1 MCLTEIK
8 SGKDK
13 GVQQECLALGNNKTG
28 QYFMQDY
35 GQGHCNNNATSG
47 QYFNHDCIQGNPK
60 K

>member
-1 MCLTEIK
+1 MCLTEKK

-35 GQGHCNNNATSG
+35 GQGHCNNNAASG
-47 QYFNHDCIQGNPK
+47 QYFNYDRI
-60 K
+60 